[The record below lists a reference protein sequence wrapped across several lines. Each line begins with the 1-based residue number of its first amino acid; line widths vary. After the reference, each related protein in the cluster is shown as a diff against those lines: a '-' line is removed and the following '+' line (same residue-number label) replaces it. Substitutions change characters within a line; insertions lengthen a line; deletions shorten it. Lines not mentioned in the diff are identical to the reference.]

1 MTNHEEWNE
10 FLDNLRSHAI
20 GKFRETPEYEYMKKQ
35 QEEID
40 MMFRD
45 NLTVDQ
51 KELVEECVVDLLL
64 ISDRESDV
72 VYRQG
77 LKDCVWLLK
86 NLGVLA

>member
-10 FLDNLRSHAI
+10 FLDNLRTNAI
-20 GKFRETPEYEYMKKQ
+20 GRYKETPEFEYIKKQ

-51 KELVEECVVDLLL
+51 KELVEECVFELLL
-64 ISDRESDV
+64 IADRESEV

-77 LKDCVWLLK
+77 LRDCVWLLK

>member
-1 MTNHEEWNE
+1 MSKNEEWNE
-10 FLDNLRSHAI
+10 FINNLLTNALEEY
-20 GKFRETPEYEYMKKQ
+20 KEMMEYEYIKKQ

-40 MMFRD
+40 LVFRD
-45 NLTVDQ
+45 NLKADQ
-51 KELVEECVVDLLL
+51 KEHVEECIFDVGLVA
-64 ISDRESDV
+64 DRELEV

>member
-10 FLDNLRSHAI
+10 FLDNMLSNTI
-20 GKFRETPEYEYMKKQ
+20 GKYKESTEYEYIKKQ

-40 MMFRD
+40 MIFRD

-51 KELVEECVVDLLL
+51 KELVEECMFEIGLVA
-64 ISDRESDV
+64 DRETEV
-72 VYRQG
+72 VYKQG

-86 NLGVLA
+86 LLGVLA